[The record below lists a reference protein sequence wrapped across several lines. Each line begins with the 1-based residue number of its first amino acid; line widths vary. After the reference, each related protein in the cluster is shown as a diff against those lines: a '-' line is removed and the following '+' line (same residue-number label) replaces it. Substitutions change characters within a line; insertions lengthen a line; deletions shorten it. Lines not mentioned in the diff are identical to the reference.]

1 MATSTRTAAGTTETT
16 AAASTARPHGLSER
30 FRESPRLRL
39 TPYFLLLALPL
50 AVGIWA
56 FGNYGADNA
65 RQRAD
70 SQLRSSLATAV
81 AGYGNQVAAASQTA
95 RAIAQRPSIQRAVR
109 TRHRRALAAF
119 VALHPNVA
127 FRAGRTTLAGR
138 IQPGSATRSIHIST
152 PTRTVGTVIVAV
164 PLDRNLLQRLGRPIP
179 PNQRLVGIDGG
190 RVVAG
195 PQRGERASGVSN
207 RVGSLRLGDTPYRG
221 AAVPIVRGG
230 TAELGAVEPQRLLD
244 AAQNRPRRRI
254 LLAGLAILAGVALV
268 AYALAPAFARTRFA
282 QSQRAQAAQVLSHVG
297 DGIFLV
303 EPEGTIGFWNP
314 AAEALTGLTAAEAL
328 KRRPDEIFRRWR
340 KNPPRATPPDER
352 PVTTTGRY
360 EVNGRE
366 LWLSMSGA
374 ESPNGTVYAFRDL
387 TEEHRLEETRADFVA
402 TVSHELRTPLA
413 SIHGAAE
420 TLRTR
425 DEQLRPGTRREL
437 LEIVFEQ
444 SERLAHL
451 VDQILLANQLSS
463 GSAHVERRSFDAS
476 RATKDAVDGLRHALP
491 GEVQLELHLP
501 PADVEAV
508 GDPDRVRQILV
519 NLVENA
525 GKYSPGGGRVDVAL
539 ARVNGS
545 VRFSVRDEGLGI
557 PQGEQNRIFEKFY
570 RLDASMSRGVGGSG
584 LGLFICRELVELM
597 DGRIWVTSEP
607 GLGSTFSFDL
617 PASAGG

>member
-1 MATSTRTAAGTTETT
+1 MAS
-16 AAASTARPHGLSER
+16 
-30 FRESPRLRL
+30 
-39 TPYFLLLALPL
+39 
-50 AVGIWA
+50 
-56 FGNYGADNA
+56 
-65 RQRAD
+65 
-70 SQLRSSLATAV
+70 
-81 AGYGNQVAAASQTA
+81 
-95 RAIAQRPSIQRAVR
+95 
-109 TRHRRALAAF
+109 
-119 VALHPNVA
+119 HPNVV

-138 IQPGSATRSIHIST
+138 IQPRSTTRGVKIST
-152 PTRTVGTVIVAV
+152 PTRTVGTVIVTV
-164 PLDRNLLQRLGRPIP
+164 PLDRNLLQRLGPATP
-179 PNQRLVGIDGG
+179 PDQLVGIDGG

-195 PQRGERASGVSN
+195 PHQGEHASGVSK
-207 RVGSLRLGDTPYRG
+207 RIGALRLGDTPYRG
-221 AAVPIVRGG
+221 AAVRIVRGG
-230 TAELGAVEPQRLLD
+230 NAELGAVEPQRLLD
-244 AAQNRPRRRI
+244 AAQSRSRRKI
-254 LLAGLAILAGVALV
+254 LLAGLAILGGVALV

-328 KRRPDEIFRRWR
+328 KRRPNEIFRRWR
-340 KNPPRATPPDER
+340 ANPPRATPPDER

-387 TEEHRLEETRADFVA
+387 TEEYRLEETRADFVA

-491 GEVQLELHLP
+491 REVQLEVHLP
-501 PADVEAV
+501 PADLEAV

-557 PQGEQNRIFEKFY
+557 PRGEQNRIFEKFY

-607 GLGSTFSFDL
+607 GMGSTFAFEL
-617 PASAGG
+617 PASAAG